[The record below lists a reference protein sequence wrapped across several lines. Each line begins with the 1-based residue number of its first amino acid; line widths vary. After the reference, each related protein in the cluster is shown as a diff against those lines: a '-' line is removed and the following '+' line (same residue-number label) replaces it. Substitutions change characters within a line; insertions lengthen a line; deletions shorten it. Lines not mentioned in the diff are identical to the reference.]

1 MKILWVSPFL
11 PHPGAG
17 HAGGRALYQWVAG
30 SARLH
35 EVTLACRIDPKEA
48 PHAADVRGI
57 VRRLELQAFSR
68 PAAGMLQAPGIAASY
83 ARLGRLAVRLLR
95 QERFDLVHVDYLE
108 SAIAFGRPGGVPRLA
123 VAIDELA
130 KPARRRFEL
139 AAGPARARA
148 WLVWWM
154 TAAMQRRVCRRL
166 DRILTLSE
174 QDRRTLVAL
183 DSRLSVGVLPFPVGI
198 ECGRLDGA
206 ARERDHLLF
215 VGAMNR
221 DVNAD
226 AVVYFCREILPL
238 VRAQAPGVRLTI
250 AGATPTE
257 SVQRLGREPGVVVT
271 GFVDR
276 LEPYYERATLLVS
289 PLRVGGGIISK
300 NLDAMAAGCPVV
312 TTTIG
317 NEGIGAT
324 PGVEV
329 LTADTPGA
337 VAAAVLSLL
346 RSSEAGR
353 RLADAARVFVQ
364 ERYSIEASLA
374 ALEREH
380 HALAGP

>member
-1 MKILWVSPFL
+1 
-11 PHPGAG
+11 
-17 HAGGRALYQWVAG
+17 
-30 SARLH
+30 
-35 EVTLACRIDPKEA
+35 
-48 PHAADVRGI
+48 
-57 VRRLELQAFSR
+57 
-68 PAAGMLQAPGIAASY
+68 
-83 ARLGRLAVRLLR
+83 
-95 QERFDLVHVDYLE
+95 
-108 SAIAFGRPGGVPRLA
+108 
-123 VAIDELA
+123 
-130 KPARRRFEL
+130 
-139 AAGPARARA
+139 
-148 WLVWWM
+148 
-154 TAAMQRRVCRRL
+154 
-166 DRILTLSE
+166 
-174 QDRRTLVAL
+174 
-183 DSRLSVGVLPFPVGI
+183 
-198 ECGRLDGA
+198 
-206 ARERDHLLF
+206 
-215 VGAMNR
+215 
-221 DVNAD
+221 
-226 AVVYFCREILPL
+226 
-238 VRAQAPGVRLTI
+238 
-250 AGATPTE
+250 
-257 SVQRLGREPGVVVT
+257 VQRLGREPGVVVT

-337 VAAAVLSLL
+337 FAAAVLSLL